1 MIRRYIQ
8 SDYSPLIDIWERS
21 VIHTHDFLTKED
33 YESIRSKLPEYF
45 SDVDVYVYIKAG
57 KIVAF
62 MGVSGNK
69 MKMLFC
75 DPDYFRQ
82 GIGSSMVNYAV
93 QFLHIKYIDV
103 NELNNQAISFY
114 KSINF
119 MVIGRQEHDVFGYA
133 LLHLMYNGSN

>member
-1 MIRRYIQ
+1 MIKRYIQ
-8 SDYSPLIDIWERS
+8 SDYSPLISIWERS
-21 VIHTHDFLTKED
+21 VVHTHDFLSKED
-33 YESIRSKLPEYF
+33 YNLICSKLSAYF
-45 SDVDVYVYIKAG
+45 SDVDVYVYRKDN

-69 MKMLFC
+69 MEMLFC

-103 NELNNQAISFY
+103 NELNNQAVEFY
-114 KSINF
+114 KSMNF
-119 MVIGRQEHDVFGYA
+119 IVIGRQEHDVFGFA